1 MCAPTAISGV
11 LGAVGDAQGVAQDNQ
26 NKIRQY
32 KIKDRMRVTKA
43 IRDDLLYKTKKVQYE
58 QNVDSAN
65 IAAQRS
71 YTDAQISLNKN
82 MSEIF
87 LKNYE
92 SMQDMFKTGGE
103 IEVGFAERGVG
114 GSALAKAL
122 LVNKAKLGIVET
134 NRARFLT
141 NTVYDMNRSNQS
153 TQIKLKDV
161 LNKEFSSVALQP
173 VRDIPDPPPILGN
186 PGLTFALGAGKA
198 LASGFAAGEF
208 ESTPDWS
215 SNLNNSFDID
225 FDGTDSMFGSGP
237 GQIPWSSTFEFDTNW
252 MS

>member
-1 MCAPTAISGV
+1 
-11 LGAVGDAQGVAQDNQ
+11 
-26 NKIRQY
+26 
-32 KIKDRMRVTKA
+32 MRVTKA
-43 IRDDLLYKTKKVQYE
+43 IRDDLLYKTKKVQFE

-82 MSEIF
+82 MAQIF

-92 SMQDMFKTGGE
+92 SMQDMFKSGGE

-122 LVNKAKLGIVET
+122 LVNKAKLGIVEA

-153 TQIKLKDV
+153 TEIKLKDV

-186 PGLTFALGAGKA
+186 PALTFALGAGKA

-208 ESTPDWS
+208 DGPGDWS
-215 SNLNNSFDID
+215 SGMDNAFDID
-225 FDGTDSMFGSGP
+225 FSDSGSSIFGSGP
-237 GQIPWSSTFEFDTNW
+237 GQISYGSTFEFDTNW
-252 MS
+252 MNN

>member
-1 MCAPTAISGV
+1 
-11 LGAVGDAQGVAQDNQ
+11 
-26 NKIRQY
+26 
-32 KIKDRMRVTKA
+32 MRVTKA

-65 IAAQRS
+65 IAAFRS
-71 YTDAQISLNKN
+71 YTDTQISLNKN
-82 MSEIF
+82 ISQIF

-122 LVNKAKLGIVET
+122 LVNKAKLGLVEA

-141 NTVYDMNRSNQS
+141 NTIYDAKRADES

-161 LNKEFSSVALQP
+161 LNKEFSAVALQP
-173 VRDIPDPPPILGN
+173 VRDIPDPPPVLGN
-186 PGLTFALGAGKA
+186 PGLTFALGAA
-198 LASGFAAGEF
+198 SAVASGIGAGEF
-208 ESTPDWS
+208 SSTPDALS
-215 SNLNNSFDID
+215 DTAGSFNAWDID
-225 FDGTDSMFGSGP
+225 SSSAIFGSGE
-237 GQIPWSSTFEFDTNW
+237 GQIPWSSTFEFDSDW
-252 MS
+252 MNN